1 MMKTPTFN
9 SLGPS
14 HSRPAAGI
22 PKRET
27 AIYEDDRTVLT
38 VIIGDGNQSIRC
50 HMQCLPPS
58 CRQSAESEVKF
69 KRIIFS
75 TGKTLNPEG

>member
-50 HMQCLPPS
+50 HMQCLGLYRRHAVS
-58 CRQSAESEVKF
+58 QQNLK
-69 KRIIFS
+69 
-75 TGKTLNPEG
+75 